1 MGTLGGL
8 FVGRILMEMAEP
20 SRTRPVDDTLE
31 PIEPGA
37 WAAWAAWARANAV
50 SDAAEAEADTA
61 VVPSDR
67 APGGI
72 VPAPSRVAFGA
83 RR

>member
-8 FVGRILMEMAEP
+8 LVGRILMEMAEP
-20 SRTRPVDDTLE
+20 SRTRPVDETLE
-31 PIEPGA
+31 PIEPG
-37 WAAWAAWARANAV
+37 AWAAWARANAV